1 MASSHSKCI
10 TPPVDTPSV
19 QVQVTD
25 HEVQNDSLHYWKR
38 KFDRLT
44 AEVERQEKEII
55 SHNNQDL
62 KLENQ
67 DLKHENQDLKHKN
80 QDLKNKLARK
90 KKLRQNMQ
98 HQLRDLQRKFDARL
112 EPGVL

>member
-1 MASSHSKCI
+1 MASSHCKCI

-19 QVQVTD
+19 QVQVAD

-62 KLENQ
+62 K
-67 DLKHENQDLKHKN
+67 HENQDLKHKN
-80 QDLKNKLARK
+80 QDLKNKLANEK
-90 KKLRQNMQ
+90 KFRQNMQ
-98 HQLRDLQRKFDARL
+98 QQLRDLQRKFDTLL
-112 EPGVL
+112 EPGEL

>member
-19 QVQVTD
+19 QVQATD
-25 HEVQNDSLHYWKR
+25 HEVQNVSLHYWKR

-55 SHNNQDL
+55 SHRSKKQDL

-90 KKLRQNMQ
+90 KKFAKTCNNN
-98 HQLRDLQRKFDARL
+98 
-112 EPGVL
+112 